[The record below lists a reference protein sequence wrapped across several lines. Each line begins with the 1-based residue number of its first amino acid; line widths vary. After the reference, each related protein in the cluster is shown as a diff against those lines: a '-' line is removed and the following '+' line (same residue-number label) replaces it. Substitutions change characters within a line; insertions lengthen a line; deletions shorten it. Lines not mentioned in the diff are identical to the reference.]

1 MKPVVVDA
9 SIAVLWFAKEAGSER
24 AATLLEAD
32 TVLLAPDLM
41 PIEAAN
47 ALWKKSA
54 RNEIEA
60 SLVEQSLVNLLA
72 LDLTLVSSRDLLI
85 ESYRLAAAS
94 RHPVYDCL
102 YLALAR
108 ERDALLATVDR
119 GLQEVARSL
128 PGKPV
133 GLWSAPTR
141 RG

>member
-9 SIAVLWFAKEAGSER
+9 SIAVLWFAKEAGSDR
-24 AATLLEAD
+24 AATLLEEDA
-32 TVLLAPDLM
+32 VLLAPDLM

-54 RNEIEA
+54 RKEIEA

-72 LDLTLVSSRDLLI
+72 LDLTLVPSRDLLV
-85 ESYRLAAAS
+85 ESYRLAAAC

-108 ERDALLATVDR
+108 EREALLATVDR
-119 GLQEVARSL
+119 ELQEVAKSL

-133 GLWSAPTR
+133 KLWAAPA
-141 RG
+141 GHG